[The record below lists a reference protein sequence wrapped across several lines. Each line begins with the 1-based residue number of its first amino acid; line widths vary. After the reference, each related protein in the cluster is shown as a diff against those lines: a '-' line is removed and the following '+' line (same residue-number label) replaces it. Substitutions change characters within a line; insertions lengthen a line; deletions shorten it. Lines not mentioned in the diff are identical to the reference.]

1 MLASAA
7 PSPSHHAAKVSGA
20 SASAQALTSQLT
32 ASGAAGHVIVGHA
45 TASRSKPLREMRAL
59 PMKPGRELE
68 TLPNNPMVRVKP
80 SFTPDAA
87 RQTRR
92 FPNSMPNPILN
103 FDGIGFPGVACN
115 CAPPDTNGEV
125 GADAVRPD
133 GQRGLPGLRQV
144 DRRVR
149 PRARSIVTIWQRLRR
164 RLPERRR
171 RRPGRPLRPAR
182 QPLGDHPVRQA
193 TAVADRRVHRG
204 LDDQRRDRLLQPLRL
219 PPRQRTSSTTRT
231 SASGPT
237 PTTWR

>member
-1 MLASAA
+1 MHRLGHIRAYWSRLPKRGRKASIVLGAIGVALLVEVSVVLASAA
-7 PSPSHHAAKVSGA
+7 PSPSHHAAKASGA

-32 ASGAAGHVIVGHA
+32 ASGAAGRVIVGHA

-115 CAPPDTNGEV
+115 CAPPDTDGEV
-125 GADAVRPD
+125 GLTQYVQMVNEGFEVWDKSTGASS
-133 GQRGLPGLRQV
+133 
-144 DRRVR
+144 RRLAR
-149 PRARSIVTIWQRLRR
+149 SSRSGRARAS
-164 RLPERRR
+164 
-171 RRPGRPLRPAR
+171 RPAR
-182 QPLGDHPVRQA
+182 
-193 TAVADRRVHRG
+193 TAASAIRSSSS
-204 LDDQRRDRLLQPLRL
+204 
-219 PPRQRTSSTTRT
+219 TSS
-231 SASGPT
+231 PT
-237 PTTWR
+237 AG